1 MDLVTPEPGLLIWS
15 SVSFILLLLLLK
27 KFAWRPIIQA
37 LQAREEMIEGS
48 IADAQKARKEVDELS
63 ILRKSMLEDAK
74 RERVALIKE
83 AQELKTQIIDEA
95 KKIARNESD
104 LMLKEA
110 RIQIQQEK
118 ANALR
123 EIKNQVAILSV
134 DIAGVLLKSELE
146 ASPKQQALIENYLK
160 DVTFN

>member
-1 MDLVTPEPGLLIWS
+1 MTVDDIFDYTESFAPINTCADFDNCGILVGDKNQTVTKVLVALDITS
-15 SVSFILLLLLLK
+15 SV
-27 KFAWRPIIQA
+27 
-37 LQAREEMIEGS
+37 
-48 IADAQKARKEVDELS
+48 V
-63 ILRKSMLEDAK
+63 
-74 RERVALIKE
+74 
-83 AQELKTQIIDEA
+83 DEA